1 MENKVVVKGGLSFG
15 TIFFIVLFILKVCKV
30 GTVANW
36 SWLWITA
43 PLWGGI
49 AIWLIIMLMTFV
61 IGFVAILIETLF
73 SK

>member
-1 MENKVVVKGGLSFG
+1 MEKKVVFRSGLSFG
-15 TIFFIVLFILKVCKV
+15 TVFFIVLFILKVCNV

-49 AIWLIIMLMTFV
+49 ALWLIIMLMTFI
-61 IGFVAILIETLF
+61 IGFVAILIEALF
-73 SK
+73 NK

>member
-49 AIWLIIMLMTFV
+49 AIWLIILLMTFIV
-61 IGFVAILIETLF
+61 GFVAILIETLF
-73 SK
+73 NK